1 MAENGEREIAI
12 PDISFLNKG
21 KGKLSKKNY
30 SLELN
35 KNSKVSGEG
44 GEGVKQL
51 QQLHTCPLK
60 RLRVT
65 FPSTFSWLFSKQNR
79 T

>member
-44 GEGVKQL
+44 GEGEKQL
-51 QQLHTCPLK
+51 QQ
-60 RLRVT
+60 
-65 FPSTFSWLFSKQNR
+65 
-79 T
+79 

>member
-1 MAENGEREIAI
+1 MAENGERETLLFLK
-12 PDISFLNKG
+12 ISFLNKG

-35 KNSKVSGEG
+35 KNPKVSGEG

-51 QQLHTCPLK
+51 QQ
-60 RLRVT
+60 
-65 FPSTFSWLFSKQNR
+65 
-79 T
+79 

>member
-1 MAENGEREIAI
+1 MVSKQSHSRLNSDDLKCYGWKWGARDIAI
-12 PDISFLNKG
+12 PEISFLNKG

-35 KNSKVSGEG
+35 KNPKVSGEG

-51 QQLHTCPLK
+51 QQ
-60 RLRVT
+60 
-65 FPSTFSWLFSKQNR
+65 
-79 T
+79 